1 MKKNVIV
8 ILIDGGRVDF
18 AKKSESFL
26 KLQKNSI
33 FFPNSITYAPYTNA
47 AMHAFIS
54 GSYGNRN
61 GTYSYW
67 HSSKFKSDN
76 FKTLTDYLKE
86 LDYHTCFDGHSDL
99 ILPRKNFDEY
109 FVHDENETNL
119 IDTHKQLI
127 NKMKAENQNGKNF
140 FLYLHYSKIHT
151 GLKNEVLIPYDNFSM
166 DYFNN
171 IEKNNNRY
179 SILFENASLYLEK
192 LFELIQLLELDKNS
206 IILVL
211 SDHGV
216 SIGEKIGERA
226 YGAFCYDYTIKT
238 FSYIQIPGIKPDVIL
253 KQVRHIDFLPTILD
267 HLGLSIDKNY
277 EKFDGQ
283 SLIPLFSGKTF
294 PEKIAYTE
302 TANPLKD
309 NAPPKV
315 PNTKSV
321 RTSKWKLIFNQYD
334 NTKELYNLIQ
344 DPNEEHNLIG
354 NSLDI
359 ENHLWAEL
367 KKLDVL

>member
-1 MKKNVIV
+1 
-8 ILIDGGRVDF
+8 
-18 AKKSESFL
+18 
-26 KLQKNSI
+26 
-33 FFPNSITYAPYTNA
+33 
-47 AMHAFIS
+47 MHAFIS

-206 IILVL
+206 IMI
-211 SDHGV
+211 
-216 SIGEKIGERA
+216 
-226 YGAFCYDYTIKT
+226 
-238 FSYIQIPGIKPDVIL
+238 
-253 KQVRHIDFLPTILD
+253 
-267 HLGLSIDKNY
+267 
-277 EKFDGQ
+277 
-283 SLIPLFSGKTF
+283 
-294 PEKIAYTE
+294 
-302 TANPLKD
+302 
-309 NAPPKV
+309 
-315 PNTKSV
+315 
-321 RTSKWKLIFNQYD
+321 
-334 NTKELYNLIQ
+334 
-344 DPNEEHNLIG
+344 
-354 NSLDI
+354 
-359 ENHLWAEL
+359 
-367 KKLDVL
+367 

>member
-1 MKKNVIV
+1 M
-8 ILIDGGRVDF
+8 
-18 AKKSESFL
+18 
-26 KLQKNSI
+26 
-33 FFPNSITYAPYTNA
+33 TN
-47 AMHAFIS
+47 
-54 GSYGNRN
+54 
-61 GTYSYW
+61 
-67 HSSKFKSDN
+67 N
-76 FKTLTDYLKE
+76 F
-86 LDYHTCFDGHSDL
+86 
-99 ILPRKNFDEY
+99 
-109 FVHDENETNL
+109 
-119 IDTHKQLI
+119 
-127 NKMKAENQNGKNF
+127 
-140 FLYLHYSKIHT
+140 
-151 GLKNEVLIPYDNFSM
+151 YD
-166 DYFNN
+166 
-171 IEKNNNRY
+171 INRY

-238 FSYIQIPGIKPDVIL
+238 FSYILIPGIKPDVIL

-354 NSLDI
+354 NS
-359 ENHLWAEL
+359 
-367 KKLDVL
+367 

>member
-1 MKKNVIV
+1 MN
-8 ILIDGGRVDF
+8 
-18 AKKSESFL
+18 
-26 KLQKNSI
+26 
-33 FFPNSITYAPYTNA
+33 
-47 AMHAFIS
+47 
-54 GSYGNRN
+54 
-61 GTYSYW
+61 
-67 HSSKFKSDN
+67 
-76 FKTLTDYLKE
+76 
-86 LDYHTCFDGHSDL
+86 
-99 ILPRKNFDEY
+99 
-109 FVHDENETNL
+109 
-119 IDTHKQLI
+119 
-127 NKMKAENQNGKNF
+127 
-140 FLYLHYSKIHT
+140 
-151 GLKNEVLIPYDNFSM
+151 
-166 DYFNN
+166 
-171 IEKNNNRY
+171 
-179 SILFENASLYLEK
+179 
-192 LFELIQLLELDKNS
+192 
-206 IILVL
+206 
-211 SDHGV
+211 
-216 SIGEKIGERA
+216 
-226 YGAFCYDYTIKT
+226 
-238 FSYIQIPGIKPDVIL
+238 
-253 KQVRHIDFLPTILD
+253 IDFLPTILD

-359 ENHLWAEL
+359 ENELWAEL

>member
-1 MKKNVIV
+1 
-8 ILIDGGRVDF
+8 
-18 AKKSESFL
+18 
-26 KLQKNSI
+26 
-33 FFPNSITYAPYTNA
+33 
-47 AMHAFIS
+47 
-54 GSYGNRN
+54 
-61 GTYSYW
+61 
-67 HSSKFKSDN
+67 
-76 FKTLTDYLKE
+76 
-86 LDYHTCFDGHSDL
+86 
-99 ILPRKNFDEY
+99 
-109 FVHDENETNL
+109 
-119 IDTHKQLI
+119 
-127 NKMKAENQNGKNF
+127 MKAENQNGKNF

-267 HLGLSIDKNY
+267 ILEIPKDKSFSEIDGK
-277 EKFDGQ
+277 
-283 SLIPLFSGKTF
+283 SLLPLINKQD
-294 PEKIAYTE
+294 YTE
-302 TANPLKD
+302 NVAFSETLS
-309 NAPPKV
+309 
-315 PNTKSV
+315 TSKSV
-321 RTSKWKLIFNQYD
+321 
-334 NTKELYNLIQ
+334 
-344 DPNEEHNLIG
+344 
-354 NSLDI
+354 
-359 ENHLWAEL
+359 
-367 KKLDVL
+367 